1 MELDGVGWADSL
13 DSLRDVAARLTNEL
27 ELDDESREVDVALKM
42 FGSIMGACLT
52 YLWADQDHPTF
63 FPSVGYHQMYGSPNP
78 DTVYRTA
85 AIDGSGRYLITGY
98 VGTAPDVTVMPFGGP
113 TSDGLR
119 TYPPFDF
126 GQLERSDDGRIEVV
140 LSQQRPAG
148 ARNWWHLDEG
158 MRTLM
163 LRSVSA
169 EWGTHVDPRVAIV
182 RLDVD
187 PRRERFAPETLWQ
200 RLRSF
205 AVVVEAMMM
214 SGITRVRKLRAEG
227 VTNRLVAVDYSSS
240 GGLDDQWYQEGC
252 FSLAD
257 GEVLVLEAHLP
268 AHCRAFS
275 VSLTDP
281 FFSTI
286 DWANAQSSLNHHQ
299 AVIDEDGTL
308 RVVVAA
314 TDPGIH
320 NWLDTTGFRS
330 GVLQCRWLGGAAIP
344 DVSLTPVSVTSLDQF
359 LPSTVTR
366 VSVEHRAEHV
376 RARQIG
382 VQLRSYW

>member
-1 MELDGVGWADSL
+1 MEMDGIGWAESL

-27 ELDDESREVDVALKM
+27 ELDDEGREADIALKM

-52 YLWADQDHPTF
+52 YLWADPDHPTF

-85 AIDGSGRYLITGY
+85 AIDGSGEYLIAGY

-113 TSDGLR
+113 TADGLR
-119 TYPPFDF
+119 TYPPFDC
-126 GQLERSDDGRIEVV
+126 GQLERSDDGRFEVV

-148 ARNWWHLDEG
+148 AQNWWRLDEG
-158 MRTLM
+158 MRSLM
-163 LRSVSA
+163 LRSVSE
-169 EWGTHVDPRVAIV
+169 EWGSHVDPRVAIV
-182 RLDVD
+182 RLDLD
-187 PRRERFAPETLWQ
+187 PRRERVAPEALRQ

-205 AVVVEAMMM
+205 AMVVEAMMM
-214 SGITRVRKLRAEG
+214 SGLRRVRELRNQG
-227 VTNRLVAVDYSSS
+227 VTNRLVAVDYSSN

-257 GEVLVLEAHLP
+257 GEVLVLEARLP
-268 AHCRAFS
+268 AECRAFS
-275 VSLTDP
+275 LSLTDP

-308 RVVVAA
+308 RAVVAVA
-314 TDPGIH
+314 DPGIH

-330 GVLQCRWLGGAAIP
+330 GVLQCRWLGGAADP
-344 DVSLTPVSVTSLDQF
+344 EVTLTPVPASSLDQF
-359 LPSTVTR
+359 LPSTVAR
-366 VSVEHRAEHV
+366 VSVEHRAAHIRE
-376 RARQIG
+376 RQLG